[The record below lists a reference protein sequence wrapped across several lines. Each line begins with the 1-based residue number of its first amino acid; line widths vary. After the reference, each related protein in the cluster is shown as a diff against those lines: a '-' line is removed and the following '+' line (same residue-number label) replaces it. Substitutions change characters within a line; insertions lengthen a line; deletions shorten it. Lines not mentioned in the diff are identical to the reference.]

1 MASEWAIYKLEDC
14 MDAIIDYRGKSPKKT
29 TSGVPLITA
38 KIIKDG
44 RILPTQEYIAEED
57 YDSWMRRGIPQPG
70 DIVLTTEAP
79 LGEIAQLG
87 FEKVALAQ
95 RVITLRGKEGLLDNR
110 FLKYLML
117 SHPIQARLR
126 ARASGT
132 TVQGIK
138 QRELRQIELS
148 FPEITV
154 QKRIAHI
161 LGTLDDKIEL
171 NRRMNRTLEK
181 MAAAI
186 FKSWFIDFDPV
197 IDNALMA
204 GNPIPDEFA
213 ERAEQRRVLL
223 DQNQPSP
230 PTPLPEVEGSNGS
243 SPFGRSGDEGNAKHF
258 RGGYGFSGLVE
269 TAREL
274 RRKQTPAEEIM
285 WELLR
290 GRRFLGLKFR
300 RQHQIGDY
308 IADFYCHEC
317 RIAIELD
324 SGIHQ
329 QKKRKDRKRDAWL
342 HSKGYTVLRFKN
354 EQVLN
359 VPESVL
365 VRIAAE
371 ITPSPIGIGRGSS
384 EGSMDEI
391 HRLFPD
397 SFEDSEIG
405 LIPKGWRVST
415 LGELCSKPQYGYTA
429 SATDQQVGP
438 RFLRI
443 TDINKAPWIDWS
455 SVPYC
460 EIDDTAIGKYL
471 LQNGDIVIARM
482 ADPGHAALIEDTPE
496 AVFASYLIRF
506 RPLDL
511 TYARMLQY
519 WLRSQ
524 QYWDL
529 VNARKTGSTR
539 ATLNAAMLSELPL
552 VVPSEAVAVAFS
564 RTVDPYR
571 QKVVRNLRHSSTLA
585 GLRDTLLPKLLS
597 GELEVPDAVK
607 VLEDAV

>member
-1 MASEWAIYKLEDC
+1 
-14 MDAIIDYRGKSPKKT
+14 
-29 TSGVPLITA
+29 
-38 KIIKDG
+38 
-44 RILPTQEYIAEED
+44 
-57 YDSWMRRGIPQPG
+57 
-70 DIVLTTEAP
+70 
-79 LGEIAQLG
+79 
-87 FEKVALAQ
+87 
-95 RVITLRGKEGLLDNR
+95 
-110 FLKYLML
+110 
-117 SHPIQARLR
+117 
-126 ARASGT
+126 
-132 TVQGIK
+132 
-138 QRELRQIELS
+138 
-148 FPEITV
+148 
-154 QKRIAHI
+154 
-161 LGTLDDKIEL
+161 
-171 NRRMNRTLEK
+171 
-181 MAAAI
+181 
-186 FKSWFIDFDPV
+186 
-197 IDNALMA
+197 MA

>member
-324 SGIHQ
+324 GGIHQ